1 MQGYLSLV
9 LHAHLPFVRHPEHEK
24 FLEESW
30 LFEAITETYLPLLQ
44 IMEGWQ
50 HDRMETRLTLTLSP
64 TLCAM
69 LLDPLLQ
76 DRYAR
81 HLNGLIELAE
91 KEIHRTHW
99 DRAFHELAWMYHHRL
114 TTLREAY
121 RGYGR
126 NLVGA
131 FRKFQDLGRLE
142 IITTAATHALLPLLA
157 NHPPAIRAQILTARD
172 HYRSCFGCDPR
183 GIWLPECAYFE
194 GVETFL
200 QEANLRWFI
209 MDTHGLLHAQ
219 PRPRYGV
226 FAPVFTPNGLA
237 AFGRDLES
245 SRQVWSKHEGYPGDA
260 RYRDFYRDIGFDL
273 DFDYVKKHL
282 PSPEHRGFT
291 GMKYYRITGGAKTK
305 EVYHRATALHVA
317 GEHAGHFLNARVAQV
332 QKLAGIL
339 DRPPL
344 VLAPYDAELFGHWW
358 YEGPEFLDYF
368 VRKAYYDQQTFK
380 LITPEDYLRLHP
392 TNQIAQPAASSWGE
406 EGFYRVW
413 LNEKNEWILP
423 HLQIAQVRM
432 TELARAFSALAL
444 NPNLNLA
451 GEGEG
456 IKNKSKIKQ
465 TAAADSSAVMLRAL
479 NQAGRELLL
488 AQSSDWPFI
497 LRTGTSPEYARQRVQ
512 DHLIRFDTLYRQL
525 KQRRVDEKWLRDVEQ
540 RDNLF
545 PEINPAYW
553 A

>member
-1 MQGYLSLV
+1 MANPGYLSLV

-44 IMEGWQ
+44 NLEGWR
-50 HDRMETRLTLTLSP
+50 HDGMSPRLTLTLSP

-76 DRYAR
+76 QRYEQ

-99 DRAFHELAWMYHHRL
+99 DRAFHELAWMYHHRF
-114 TTLREAY
+114 TTLRDAWH
-121 RGYGR
+121 GYGR
-126 NLVGA
+126 NLVTA
-131 FRKFQDLGRLE
+131 FRKFQDLGFLE
-142 IITTAATHALLPLLA
+142 IITTAATHALLPLFIH
-157 NHPPAIRAQILTARD
+157 HPPTIRAQILTARD

-183 GIWLPECAYFE
+183 GIWLPECAYVE
-194 GVETFL
+194 GVENFL

-237 AFGRDLES
+237 AFGRDLDS

-273 DFDYVKKHL
+273 DFDYVKRHL

-291 GMKYYRITGGAKTK
+291 GLKYFRITGG
-305 EVYHRATALHVA
+305 RAEKQPYQRAAALQA
-317 GEHAGHFLNARVAQV
+317 AAEHAGNFLNARVAQIE
-332 QKLAGIL
+332 KLGHIM

-368 VRKAYYDQQTFK
+368 VRKACYDQKQFT

-413 LNEKNEWILP
+413 LNERNEWIYP
-423 HLQIAQVRM
+423 HLRVAEERM
-432 TELARAFSALAL
+432 TELARTFVDPPPLMAQALA
-444 NPNLNLA
+444 
-451 GEGEG
+451 
-456 IKNKSKIKQ
+456 
-465 TAAADSSAVMLRAL
+465 
-479 NQAGRELLL
+479 QAGRELLL

-497 LRTGTSPEYARQRVQ
+497 LRTGTSPDYARRRVK
-512 DHLIRFDTLYRQL
+512 DHLLRFLTIYTQL
-525 KQRRVDEKWLRDVEQ
+525 KKKRVDEKWLREVET
-540 RDNLF
+540 RDNIF
-545 PEINPAYW
+545 PQINAAYW